1 MEAIVLVGG
10 QGTRLRP
17 LTIGTPKPMLPA
29 AGAPFLTHLLARA
42 RAAGVDHVVLATSY
56 KAEVFAEHFGDGSA
70 LGLRLD
76 YVTEPVPLGTGGGIR
91 NVTDRLESAP
101 EEPVLILNGD
111 ILSGHDLAAQVRVHR
126 ESEAVATLHLVR
138 VPDARAFGSVVVDD
152 SDRVLEFVEK
162 SPHPVSDQINAGTY
176 VFNRQLIDEIPPEQ
190 VVSVERDTF
199 PALLATGRPIHA
211 YVDDAYWLDVGTPAA
226 FVRASAD
233 LVRGI
238 AVSPAV
244 PATGEQLVAATAR
257 VDGDATVAGGSFVDD
272 RAVIESGAR
281 VTGSVVLAGAGV
293 AHDAVVTDSVI
304 GAGATIGAECR
315 LDGVVIGDGAT
326 IGDRNELIEGARVWP
341 DVVLPP
347 VSVRF
352 SSDA

>member
-1 MEAIVLVGG
+1 VEAVVLVGG

-17 LTIGTPKPMLPA
+17 LTIRSPKPMLPA
-29 AGAPFLTHLLARA
+29 AGEPFLTHLLTRA

-76 YVTEPVPLGTGGGIR
+76 YVTEAVPLGTGGGIR
-91 NVTDRLESAP
+91 NVADRLESAP
-101 EEPVLILNGD
+101 DEPVLILNGD
-111 ILSGHDLAAQVRVHR
+111 ILSGHDLAAQVRLHR
-126 ESEAVATLHLVR
+126 ESDAVATLHLVR
-138 VPDARAFGSVVVDD
+138 VADARAFGSVVVDD
-152 SDRVLEFVEK
+152 SGRVVEFVEK

-176 VFNRQLIDEIPPEQ
+176 VFTRRLIDEIPPAE

-199 PALLATGRPIHA
+199 PSLLAEGQLIRA
-211 YVDDAYWLDVGTPAA
+211 YVDDSYWLDVGTPAA

-233 LVRGI
+233 LVRGL
-238 AVSPAV
+238 VHSPAV
-244 PATGEQLVAATAR
+244 STTGELLVAETAH
-257 VDGDATVAGGSFVDD
+257 VDSTATVTGGTFIDD
-272 RAVIESGAR
+272 GVVIEAGAT
-281 VTGSVVLAGAGV
+281 VTGSVVLAGAAV
-293 AHDAVVTDSVI
+293 AHDAVVTDSVV
-304 GAGATIGAECR
+304 GAGATIGAQSR
-315 LDGVVIGDGAT
+315 LVGAVIGDGAT

-347 VSVRF
+347 VAVRF